1 MNVRDDI
8 AQAMRKV
15 APLNERLAHQHG
27 VQIDFAS
34 DEQHLR
40 QVLEHYHAKREFILA
55 EHGETAAIND
65 PNYAK
70 AVLISEA
77 VRMYLREIAPKR
89 IRRKKKN

>member
-1 MNVRDDI
+1 MTIRDDR

-15 APLNERLAHQHG
+15 APLNERLAHQFG

-34 DEQHLR
+34 DELHLR
-40 QVLEHYHAKREFILA
+40 QVLEHYHQKREFILA
-55 EHGETAAIND
+55 EGGESAAMND

>member
-1 MNVRDDI
+1 MTIRDER
-8 AQAMRKV
+8 AHAMRKI
-15 APLNERLAHQHG
+15 APLNERLAHQFG
-27 VQIDFAS
+27 LQIDFAS

-40 QVLEHYHAKREFILA
+40 QVLEHYHATREFILA
-55 EHGETAAIND
+55 EYGESAAMND

>member
-1 MNVRDDI
+1 MTIRDDRTH
-8 AQAMRKV
+8 ALRKV
-15 APLNERLAHQHG
+15 APLNERLAHQFG

-34 DEQHLR
+34 DDDHLR

-55 EHGETAAIND
+55 EHGETGAMID